1 MSKDLTASRIDRQNI
16 LNNEIAV
23 EEIQT
28 KSGVEGILW
37 EGKIYITREM
47 TANFFEVDIRT
58 IGRYIEQNIEL
69 PLEIINVPRGKEL
82 LPFASS
88 VKVVYRQLLDSHKPL
103 DMSDFRCVLDY
114 KDIESS
120 INSQAVPRLEKAPQ
134 GIYSVSFDPPYVDC
148 IVLDKQ

>member
-1 MSKDLTASRIDRQNI
+1 MAKDLTASRIDRQNI

-58 IGRYIEQNIEL
+58 IGR
-69 PLEIINVPRGKEL
+69 
-82 LPFASS
+82 
-88 VKVVYRQLLDSHKPL
+88 
-103 DMSDFRCVLDY
+103 
-114 KDIESS
+114 
-120 INSQAVPRLEKAPQ
+120 
-134 GIYSVSFDPPYVDC
+134 
-148 IVLDKQ
+148 